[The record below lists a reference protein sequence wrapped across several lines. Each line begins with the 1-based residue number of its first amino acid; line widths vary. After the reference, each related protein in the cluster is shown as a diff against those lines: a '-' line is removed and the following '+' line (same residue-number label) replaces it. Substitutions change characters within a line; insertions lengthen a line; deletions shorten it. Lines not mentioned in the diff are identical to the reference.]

1 MFDLY
6 EAENLIYYVE
16 LILKLK
22 QSTNELSNNKG

>member
-6 EAENLIYYVE
+6 EAKNLIYYIE

-22 QSTNELSNNKG
+22 QNTNELSNNKG

>member
-1 MFDLY
+1 MFNLY

-22 QSTNELSNNKG
+22 QSTNELSNNKR

>member
-6 EAENLIYYVE
+6 EAENLIYYIE

-22 QSTNELSNNKG
+22 QNTNELSNNKG

>member
-22 QSTNELSNNKG
+22 QSTNELSNNKR

>member
-6 EAENLIYYVE
+6 EAENLIYYIE

-22 QSTNELSNNKG
+22 QNTNELFNNKR

>member
-1 MFDLY
+1 MFNLY

-22 QSTNELSNNKG
+22 QNTNELSNNKR

>member
-6 EAENLIYYVE
+6 KAENLIYYVE

>member
-1 MFDLY
+1 MFNLY

-22 QSTNELSNNKG
+22 QNTNELSNNKG

>member
-6 EAENLIYYVE
+6 EAENLIYYIE

-22 QSTNELSNNKG
+22 QNTNELQNNKR

>member
-6 EAENLIYYVE
+6 EAENLIYYIE

-22 QSTNELSNNKG
+22 ENTNELRNNKR